1 MLWSNYPHNL
11 CVLRQV
17 EIVSTQVGNAGANTP
32 KLRMASTSLIFLV
45 SASVFKP
52 TKMGREVSC
61 LFCVS
66 EVMTA
71 LLTSY
76 YGWRQSIAKLTA
88 QPYYM
93 IIALLLI
100 ALSHTFQSV
109 WNLLMFLKLVE
120 LIHLEFFFFFIL
132 FILNFLWNFPWNT
145 FDLGTVEAY
154 QIRHCMQYARPPQ
167 CLC

>member
-1 MLWSNYPHNL
+1 MFVGTAMLWSNYPHNL

-76 YGWRQSIAKLTA
+76 YG
-88 QPYYM
+88 
-93 IIALLLI
+93 
-100 ALSHTFQSV
+100 
-109 WNLLMFLKLVE
+109 
-120 LIHLEFFFFFIL
+120 
-132 FILNFLWNFPWNT
+132 
-145 FDLGTVEAY
+145 
-154 QIRHCMQYARPPQ
+154 
-167 CLC
+167 